1 MTGPGDRREADRD
14 RAADRDRRE
23 DDRGRPGD
31 DGDRPADR
39 DRPDGGN
46 AGRDDRD
53 DHWDADH
60 ELRVTKIRNGTVI
73 DHVSGGLAL
82 TVLGVLGIDGSAGEV
97 VSIGMNVPSEPL
109 ARKDIFNIEN
119 RELSQDEVDVLSL
132 LAPAATINI
141 VRAYQV
147 REKHRV
153 DCPAQVSGVL
163 SCPNP
168 DCITA
173 GREPVT
179 STFDVLDRS
188 VRCVYCETILDADLT
203 DHVDI
208 G

>member
-1 MTGPGDRREADRD
+1 MNG
-14 RAADRDRRE
+14 
-23 DDRGRPGD
+23 
-31 DGDRPADR
+31 
-39 DRPDGGN
+39 DGG
-46 AGRDDRD
+46 RDQDGVDGSDEGHGQGQR
-53 DHWDADH
+53 HEH
-60 ELRVTKIRNGTVI
+60 ELRVTKIRDGTVI

-82 TVLGVLGIDGSAGEV
+82 TVLGVLGIDGSEGEV
-97 VSIGMNVPSEPL
+97 VSVGMNVPSDRL
-109 ARKDIFNIEN
+109 GRKDVVKIEN

-132 LAPAATINI
+132 IAPAATINI
-141 VRAYQV
+141 VREFEV

-153 DCPAQVSGVL
+153 DRPEEVTGVL

-179 STFDVLDRS
+179 SRFDVLEDG
-188 VRCVYCETILDADLT
+188 VRCVYCETILDTDLT